1 MKRSVNAVRWPSASV
16 ADTLRNLP
24 GVAARDVAISGR
36 MPDVYRQFRVW
47 LTVATALTNQPPYC

>member
-1 MKRSVNAVRWPSASV
+1 MNAVRWQSASV

-24 GVAARDVAISGR
+24 GVTARDDRTVAISGR

-47 LTVATALTNQPPYC
+47 LTVATTLTNQPPYC